1 MRGIALA
8 VLIAA
13 LALPAGAGAQTGPYD
28 GSNPFDC
35 VLQDVG
41 FGTDFPDPDA
51 DPFCVEF
58 DKRRQNLTELGI
70 VDFLAQ
76 EPARVAA
83 ASPKCFYYQ
92 HDHWTSRVQQDVEG
106 TELYNWDGAYWFD
119 KARATGGVYI
129 ENFTFNNQTQ
139 DPRVFPGFPE
149 EWKPF
154 FGPGRGGVQFSDSGV
169 EADPSCVA
177 LARSKNVYSK
187 RAGGGPAAGGS
198 VGCLTGHGSI
208 GRGVPG
214 ARLGARRAR
223 VYGALGRP
231 TKRRRR
237 SARWCTAGDGVLVAA
252 FRRRRLA
259 AVISTSP
266 AFDLRGI
273 AAGDSGVY
281 VRRRLE
287 GERTISRRGRSR
299 VLAVGGRRLRLV
311 RLRRGR
317 VHWVG
322 AARRGPRAASLGFR
336 AGGVRTARR

>member
-8 VLIAA
+8 ALIAG
-13 LALPAGAGAQTGPYD
+13 LTLPAVAYGQSAPYD

-35 VLQDVG
+35 VIQDVG

-58 DKRRQNLTELGI
+58 DKRRQNFTELGI

-92 HDHWTSRVQQDVEG
+92 HDHWTSRVQQGVEG
-106 TELYNWDGAYWFD
+106 TELYNWDGSYFFD
-119 KARATGGVYI
+119 KARGTGGVYV

-139 DPRVFPGFPE
+139 DPRAFPGFPE

-169 EADPSCVA
+169 EFEPRCVA
-177 LARSKNVYSK
+177 LASERNVYAK
-187 RAGGGPAAGGS
+187 QAAGGPAAGGS
-198 VGCLTGHGSI
+198 VGCLSGQGSVA
-208 GRGVPG
+208 RGVPG

-223 VYGALGRP
+223 VFGALGRP
-231 TKRRRR
+231 TKRGRRT
-237 SARWCTAGDGVLVAA
+237 ARWCTVGDGVVVAG
-252 FRRRRLA
+252 FSRRRLA
-259 AVISTSP
+259 MVISTSP
-266 AFDLRGI
+266 AYDLRRI
-273 AAGDSGVY
+273 ASGDSGRY
-281 VRRRLE
+281 ARRRLK
-287 GERTISRRGRSR
+287 GERMLSRRRGSR
-299 VLAVGGRRLRLV
+299 VLATGRGRVLRLV
-311 RLRRGR
+311 RIRRGR

-322 AARRGPRAASLGFR
+322 SARRSRTGAVLAL
-336 AGGVRTARR
+336 VR

>member
-8 VLIAA
+8 ALLTG
-13 LALPAGAGAQTGPYD
+13 LALPAAAAAQTAPYD

-41 FGTDFPDPDA
+41 FGTDFPDPGA

-106 TELYNWDGAYWFD
+106 TELYNWDGSYFFD
-119 KARATGGVYI
+119 KARGTGGVYV
-129 ENFTFNNQTQ
+129 ENFTLNNQTQ

-149 EWKPF
+149 DWKPF

-169 EADPSCVA
+169 EADPRCVA
-177 LARSKNVYSK
+177 LAGSKNVYAK
-187 RAGGGPAAGGS
+187 QAGGGAAAGGS
-198 VGCLTGHGSI
+198 VGCLTGQGSVA
-208 GRGVPG
+208 RGVPG
-214 ARLGARRAR
+214 ARLGSRRSR

-231 TKRRRR
+231 TKRRGR
-237 SARWCTAGDGVLVAA
+237 SARWCTVGDGVLVAR
-252 FRRRRLA
+252 FKRRRLQ
-259 AVISTSP
+259 AVVSTSP
-266 AFDLRGI
+266 AYDLRGI
-273 AAGDSGVY
+273 AAGDTGAYARGRLKRERTLS
-281 VRRRLE
+281 RRR
-287 GERTISRRGRSR
+287 RSR
-299 VLAVGGRRLRLV
+299 VLAVGRGRVVGLV
-311 RLRRGR
+311 RVRRGR

-322 AARRGPRAASLGFR
+322 SARRGSSGARFARLG
-336 AGGVRTARR
+336 